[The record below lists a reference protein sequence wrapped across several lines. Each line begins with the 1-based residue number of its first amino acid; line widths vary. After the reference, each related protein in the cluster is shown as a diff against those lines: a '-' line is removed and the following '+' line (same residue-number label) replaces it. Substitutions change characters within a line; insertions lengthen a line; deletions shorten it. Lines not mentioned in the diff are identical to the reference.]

1 MNDKL
6 RTITDKLHN
15 EAQARYALALDANY
29 RTATTSMSQSSLDAL
44 RHYALAM
51 LGSPYLRVTN
61 RRWSEDVTAWLATL
75 DRDCCAAKQN
85 DD

>member
-1 MNDKL
+1 MDKEL
-6 RTITDKLHN
+6 RKITDGLHG

-29 RTATTSMSQSSLDAL
+29 HAATAGMSPSSIDAL
-44 RHYALAM
+44 RHYAM
-51 LGSPYLRVTN
+51 SILGSPYLRVTN
-61 RRWSEDVTAWLATL
+61 RRWNEDVIAWLATL